1 MSSNAAQQG
10 SAQSGASGRQPPQ
23 EGRAGAGAEDRLRDF
38 EEDID
43 LELVSSERSGS
54 HERQESRAQRVAD
67 AIARVDRLIPH
78 GPGAAGEAAQPND
91 GQTKDLRGA
100 GSRFSE

>member
-1 MSSNAAQQG
+1 
-10 SAQSGASGRQPPQ
+10 
-23 EGRAGAGAEDRLRDF
+23 RLRDF

-43 LELVSSERSGS
+43 LELVSSDRAGS
-54 HERQESRAQRVAD
+54 HERQDTRAQRVAD
-67 AIARVDRLIPH
+67 AISRVDQLIPR
-78 GPGAAGEAAQPND
+78 GPGAAGEEAQPND